1 MLKSCVGF
9 MNTTNAQRR
18 PEKGVQETRL
28 VRREETTH
36 ESNVDSYNSQSLG
49 SYFQSSKHQQIG
61 SHRSNG
67 QGENATV
74 SLVSRCEDTGKIS
87 ERLRLIEQYFLLYVR
102 DRREQLEAELDAN
115 KTLEERFLTS
125 LKELEREIDSLV
137 PRQQNSEEDVDS
149 NEQH

>member
-1 MLKSCVGF
+1 